1 MNVKLRHIVALCAML
16 VSVSAFAWLDGDSFY
31 PRLAQEDWLTA
42 QDKETLLG
50 DMSCNADVLVIDGVE
65 YLMPYSPLELIRGK
79 RRYHEMYDG
88 LLMTIEGLNFSAF
101 WGDRANDCK
110 RSWNCRLEVRGD
122 SLCLTQIMYI
132 KWIRSNEPNVR
143 KGSLVDTIAIAQD
156 PIWTRMEEFTDC
168 RFVDGR
174 MFLPIVSGTVFAKRR
189 NLAPRPEMWSAA
201 EKSPEDMR
209 VFLQWVEEPV
219 YRITFDEG
227 RMVSMEAMAEPI
239 TAEEHR
245 AFVWRTVLLSLAVVL
260 VVAIVFVLRDSR
272 RKRHYLRLYEALQK
286 NQTQL
291 VTAVE
296 QTDELSVEAPERQ
309 PLTRD
314 EVIALYRDN
323 FALCCGQFRPTG
335 WPQRL
340 EKMSATLHAEALML
354 SADDRKALSMA
365 LDECFIQ
372 VNVNLRSEARLTND
386 DVRCCLLAM
395 LGCPL
400 PVVAACLGSSPEA
413 VQTRKSR
420 LKDKL
425 PREVFEMVFNRSGK
439 WKVESGKMKVY

>member
-1 MNVKLRHIVALCAML
+1 ML
-16 VSVSAFAWLDGDSFY
+16 VSASAFAWLDGDSFY

-42 QDKETLLG
+42 QDKETLLE
-50 DMSCNADVLVIDGVE
+50 DMSCNADVLVIDGAE

-79 RRYHEMYDG
+79 RRYNEMYDG
-88 LLMTIEGLNFSAF
+88 LLTVWEELNFSTF
-101 WGDRANDCK
+101 WGDKANDC
-110 RSWNCRLEVRGD
+110 RRPWNCRLEMKGD
-122 SLCLTQIMYI
+122 SLCLVQIKSTQGT
-132 KWIRSNEPNVR
+132 SQ
-143 KGSLVDTIAIAQD
+143 DTIN
-156 PIWTRMEEFTDC
+156 TRMEEFTDC
-168 RFVDGR
+168 RFVNGR

-189 NLAPRPEMWSAA
+189 NLAPCPEKWSAA

-209 VFLQWVEEPV
+209 VFLRWVEEPV

-227 RMVSMEAMAEPI
+227 RMVAKEAMAEPI

-296 QTDELSVEAPERQ
+296 QADELPGEEPERE

-314 EVIALYRDN
+314 EVMALYRDN
-323 FALCCGQFRPTG
+323 FALCSGQFRPTG

-340 EKMSATLHAEALML
+340 EKMSATLHADTLML

-425 PREVFEMVFNRSGK
+425 PRDVFEMVFCRS
-439 WKVESGKMKVY
+439 

>member
-1 MNVKLRHIVALCAML
+1 ML

-31 PRLAQEDWLTA
+31 PRLVQEDWLTP
-42 QDKETLLG
+42 QDKETLLD
-50 DMSCNADVLVIDGVE
+50 DMSGNADVLVIDGVE

-79 RRYHEMYDG
+79 RRYNEMYND
-88 LLMTIEGLNFSAF
+88 LLTIIEGLNFSAF
-101 WGDRANDCK
+101 WGDRANDCC
-110 RSWNCRLEVRGD
+110 RPWQCRLEVMDD
-122 SLCLTQIMYI
+122 SLYLTQIEVV
-132 KWIRSNEPNVR
+132 SP
-143 KGSLVDTIAIAQD
+143 SQDTID
-156 PIWTRMEEFTDC
+156 TRMEEFTDC
-168 RFVDGR
+168 RFVGGR
-174 MFLPIVSGTVFAKRR
+174 MFLPIVSGTVFAKRC
-189 NLAPRPEMWSAA
+189 NLAPRPEAWSEA

-209 VFLQWVEEPV
+209 VFLCWVEEPV
-219 YRITFDEG
+219 YRITFNEG
-227 RMVSMEAMAEPI
+227 CMVAMEVMPEPI
-239 TAEEHR
+239 TVEEHR
-245 AFVWRTVLLSLAVVL
+245 AFVWRTVLLSLTVVL
-260 VVAIVFVLRDSR
+260 IVAIVFVLRDLS
-272 RKRHYLRLYEALQK
+272 RKRHYLYLYESLRK

-291 VTAVE
+291 VTSVE
-296 QTDELSVEAPERQ
+296 QIDELSIEGADCQ
-309 PLTRD
+309 PLTRE

-340 EKMSATLHAEALML
+340 EKMSAALNSDTLML

-400 PVVAACLGSSPEA
+400 PVVAACLGCSPEA

-425 PREVFEMVFNRSGK
+425 PREVFEMVFNRN
-439 WKVESGKMKVY
+439 

>member
-1 MNVKLRHIVALCAML
+1 MNRKLRNIVAMCAML
-16 VSVSAFAWLDGDSFY
+16 VSASAFAWLDGDSFY
-31 PRLAQEDWLTA
+31 PRLAHEDWLTA
-42 QDKETLLG
+42 KDKETLLD
-50 DMSCNADVLVIDGVE
+50 DMSHTSDILVIDGVE
-65 YLMPYSPLELIRGK
+65 YMMPYSPLELIRGR
-79 RRYHEMYDG
+79 RRYQEMYDG
-88 LLMTIEGLNFSAF
+88 LITSMEALDFSAF
-101 WGDRANDCK
+101 WGDRANRRHNYWD
-110 RSWNCRLEVRGD
+110 CRLEVRGD
-122 SLCLTQIMYI
+122 SLCLTE
-132 KWIRSNEPNVR
+132 IRTCEHVGEEHVVDPETREVKVVYR
-143 KGSLVDTIAIAQD
+143 KRTPQDTINV
-156 PIWTRMEEFTDC
+156 RMEEFTDC
-168 RFVDGR
+168 RFVGGR
-174 MFLPIVSGTVFAKRR
+174 MYLPIVSGTVFAKKR
-189 NLAPRPEMWSAA
+189 NLAPCPVEWSVAN
-201 EKSPEDMR
+201 KSSEDMR
-209 VFLQWVEEPV
+209 TYLRWVEEPV

-227 RMVSMEAMAEPI
+227 RMVAMEAMAEPI

-286 NQTQL
+286 NQAQL

-296 QTDELSVEAPERQ
+296 QTDELSAEEPERT

-314 EVIALYRDN
+314 EVMALYRDN
-323 FALCCGQFRPTG
+323 FALCSGQFRPTG

-340 EKMSATLHAEALML
+340 EKMSATLHADTLML

-425 PREVFEMVFNRSGK
+425 PRDVFEMVFCRS
-439 WKVESGKMKVY
+439 